1 MSQTRK
7 LYASHFVEQLAAL
20 RFDNVFNPYADAC
33 PDCDDGDAATTR
45 RRNMELVLEAA
56 LLKGVESIWIARDL
70 GYRGGRRTGLAL
82 TDEVH
87 LSWHS
92 ALLGTPPLARATK
105 GPAVAERTAKT
116 VWQMLRAI
124 DRPIF
129 LWNVFPLHPHEPD
142 DPMSNRCHTRP
153 ERDACRPLLVWLLD
167 ALRPRNIV
175 AIGRDAHGA
184 LEDLGVSAK
193 PVRHPSFGGKAEFIG
208 GLAALYSLS
217 AADID
222 ASSQPRLFQ

>member
-1 MSQTRK
+1 MSRTKKPR
-7 LYASHFVEQLAAL
+7 ASQFVEQLAVL

-33 PDCDDGDAATTR
+33 PDCDDGNAAATR

-56 LLKGVESIWIARDL
+56 LLKRVESIWIARDL

-92 ALLGTPPLARATK
+92 ALFGTPPLARATK

-124 DRPIF
+124 NRPIF

-167 ALRPRNIV
+167 ALQPRNIV

-184 LEDLGVSAK
+184 LEDLGVSAM
-193 PVRHPSFGGKAEFIG
+193 PVRHPSYGGQAEFIG
-208 GLAALYSLS
+208 GLATLYGLS
-217 AADID
+217 AADI
-222 ASSQPRLFQ
+222 ASSSPPHLL